1 MLAAETSLLFPFL
14 LIFAL
19 HECEEIF
26 TFRRWMQRNGT
37 DLSRRFPFS
46 RRFVRH
52 TGNLSTAG
60 FALIAAEE
68 FFLLV
73 GATWIASQWDISV
86 IWVCLFL
93 AFVLHLVV
101 HIVQC
106 LIIGRYIPGIVST
119 LLAVPFCIFVIIRIT
134 DIYAIGT
141 IVSYTLVGSFF
152 AGINLVL
159 LHKWVAKYTAARI
172 DRPNPDQ

>member
-1 MLAAETSLLFPFL
+1 MPAAETSLLLPFL

-68 FFLLV
+68 FFLRV
-73 GATWIASQWDISV
+73 GATWIANQWDNISSMGLPFSGFCPPSCRAYRPMSDHRSIHTRNRV
-86 IWVCLFL
+86 D
-93 AFVLHLVV
+93 AARRTVLHFRHNPDNRHLRHRDDSLV
-101 HIVQC
+101 H
-106 LIIGRYIPGIVST
+106 LSGIV
-119 LLAVPFCIFVIIRIT
+119 
-134 DIYAIGT
+134 
-141 IVSYTLVGSFF
+141 F

>member
-1 MLAAETSLLFPFL
+1 MPAAETSLLLLFL
-14 LIFAL
+14 FIFAL

-46 RRFVRH
+46 RRFVLH

-93 AFVLHLVV
+93 AFALHLVV

-119 LLAVPFCIFVIIRIT
+119 LLAVPFCIFVIIRIA

-141 IVSYTLVGSFF
+141 IVLYTVVGSFF

-159 LHKWVAKYTAARI
+159 LHRWVAKYTAARI
-172 DRPNPDQ
+172 DRPNPDR